1 MFNRSYEIFEHL
13 KRNEYNDTDNGFWQ
27 ISAQL
32 EELIKL
38 VWLYA
43 NVEVFS
49 LRFMY
54 ELILQRMM
62 EKEDH

>member
-1 MFNRSYEIFEHL
+1 M